1 MTMQIFMWL
10 SIGWMPVLMFVML
23 RNETRFKKNIVLG
36 VTFPYKARKDEEVLA
51 LLKQFSSRSLAVML
65 LLLAA
70 VIPGL
75 FIRSF
80 AVSFMLWGCWL
91 LLAIALPYIPYIQCH
106 NKLKTLKAARGWKRV
121 DAGIVRVDPDCIP
134 NGKWLSPWLFL
145 PAALLCLLPILW
157 SPALWMLYLIFASS
171 VVLFYFCY
179 RYLYRNRSEMADDNP
194 DLTKVL
200 TQVRRH
206 NWGKAW
212 MICACGFA
220 LMSLSAALAPS
231 APLWSVAAGLALAFG
246 MSAAVICIELRTR
259 RIQETLTKAS
269 GQAWYPDEDDYWL
282 GGILYHNPNDRHLLI
297 NNRIGINSSINLA
310 RPAGKVIAV
319 LVLLL
324 MLGMPFLGFA
334 IGQAGTKTLTL
345 DLSDTTLKAGS
356 YEIAVDD
363 LSDVQLLAE
372 LPKNMIRTWG
382 TALDS
387 YLSGRFSATG
397 LGALK
402 LRLDP
407 QHPPFILLRTKNGQQ
422 FLFGT
427 RDVMQTREVFQKLTE
442 RLP

>member
-220 LMSLSAALAPS
+220 LMS
-231 APLWSVAAGLALAFG
+231 
-246 MSAAVICIELRTR
+246 M
-259 RIQETLTKAS
+259 
-269 GQAWYPDEDDYWL
+269 
-282 GGILYHNPNDRHLLI
+282 
-297 NNRIGINSSINLA
+297 
-310 RPAGKVIAV
+310 
-319 LVLLL
+319 
-324 MLGMPFLGFA
+324 
-334 IGQAGTKTLTL
+334 
-345 DLSDTTLKAGS
+345 
-356 YEIAVDD
+356 
-363 LSDVQLLAE
+363 
-372 LPKNMIRTWG
+372 
-382 TALDS
+382 
-387 YLSGRFSATG
+387 
-397 LGALK
+397 
-402 LRLDP
+402 
-407 QHPPFILLRTKNGQQ
+407 
-422 FLFGT
+422 
-427 RDVMQTREVFQKLTE
+427 
-442 RLP
+442 